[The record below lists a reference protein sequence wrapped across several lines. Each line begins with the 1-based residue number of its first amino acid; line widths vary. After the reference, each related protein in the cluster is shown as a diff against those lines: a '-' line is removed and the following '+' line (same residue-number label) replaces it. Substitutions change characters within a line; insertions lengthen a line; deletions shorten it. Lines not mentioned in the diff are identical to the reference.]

1 MQGRSIDK
9 GTVMTRHSALLLPFA
24 LTIAAPLPAL
34 AQDVLR
40 VPYVADIGSFDPDN
54 AFEVGGLSAINNV
67 YEGLVEYV
75 PGGTELTGLLAE
87 SWDVAA
93 DGTIYTFQIRPDVL
107 FHDGTPADA
116 AAIKASFERRMTG
129 DVILGYFLWNVAS
142 IDAPDATT
150 LVITL
155 NGPQPSFLDALAS
168 PWGPKVISPTAMAAN
183 AGDDL
188 GKTWLVENAVGT
200 GPFRLTEFVRGQE
213 IVLERFDDYYG
224 AAPYFAR
231 IELPIVPDIGQEI
244 LQLRSQEID
253 AVPANYPWEQLAA
266 LPAGVAVTASP
277 SMSLLTGFVNP
288 SGALADP
295 AVLDA
300 VLTAVNPAGWVDDAF
315 GGYATAA
322 VSLFPAAM
330 LVPATPIVF
339 PTDAAAA
346 SAAIAAAGPVEMTIG
361 YSSEEAANV
370 ERAADLMVAE
380 LAEIG
385 VQATVTVMPVGA
397 IFSMYEDPAS
407 APDLV
412 LARQSPDAAHP
423 ENQTSVFYVT
433 DAPLNLF
440 KVSLPEADAVAA
452 EAGTMTDLAARDAAY
467 EQAARMWFD
476 AGLFIPFADIQDVV
490 VHAEGLVDL
499 GLRTPW
505 PMGNID
511 FGTVRWE

>member
-1 MQGRSIDK
+1 
-9 GTVMTRHSALLLPFA
+9 MTHRTALVLPFV
-24 LTIAAPLPAL
+24 LVVAAPLPTL
-34 AQDVLR
+34 AQDLLR
-40 VPYVADIGSFDPDN
+40 LPYVADIGSFDPDN
-54 AFEVGGLSAINNV
+54 SFEVGGLSAINNV

-75 PGGTELTGLLAE
+75 PGGIELTGLLAA
-87 SWDVAA
+87 SWEVSA
-93 DGTIYTFQIRPDVL
+93 DGTVYTFSIKPDVL

-116 AAIKASFERRMTG
+116 SAIKTSFERRTTG
-129 DVILGYFLWNVAS
+129 DVILGYFLWNVAA

-150 LVITL
+150 LVVTL

-183 AGDDL
+183 AGDDM
-188 GKTWLVENAVGT
+188 GKTWLVENVVGT
-200 GPFRLTEFVRGQE
+200 GPFRLTEFLRGQE
-213 IVLERFDDYYG
+213 IVLERFDDYHG
-224 AAPYFAR
+224 AAPFFAR
-231 IELPIVPDIGQEI
+231 IELPIVPDIGQQI

-253 AVPANYPWEQLAA
+253 AIPANYPWEQLAA
-266 LPAGVAVTASP
+266 LPAGVTVTASP

-288 SGALADP
+288 AGPLADA
-295 AVLDA
+295 AVLNA
-300 VLTAVNPAGWVDDAF
+300 FLTAVNPANWVDDAF
-315 GGYATAA
+315 GGHAASA

-330 LVPATPIVF
+330 LMPAMPITF
-339 PTDAAAA
+339 PTDAEAAR
-346 SAAIAAAGPVEMTIG
+346 AAIAAAGPVEMTIG

-380 LAEIG
+380 LSEIG

-397 IFSMYEDPAS
+397 IFSMHEDPAS
-407 APDLV
+407 APDFV
-412 LARQSPDAAHP
+412 IARQSPDAAHP

-440 KVSLPEADAVAA
+440 KVSLPEADAMAA
-452 EAGTMTDLAARDAAY
+452 KAGTMTDPATRDTAY

-476 AGLFIPFADIQDVV
+476 AGLFVPFVDIQDVV
-490 VHAEGLVDL
+490 VHAEGLVEL

>member
-1 MQGRSIDK
+1 MI
-9 GTVMTRHSALLLPFA
+9 RHSTLILP
-24 LTIAAPLPAL
+24 LTLAIAAPLPL
-34 AQDVLR
+34 HAQDVLR
-40 VPYVADIGSFDPDN
+40 LPYVADIGSFDPDN

-87 SWDVAA
+87 SWDVSA
-93 DGTIYTFQIRPDVL
+93 DGTIYTFQIRQGVL

-116 AAIKASFERRMTG
+116 PAIKLSFERRLTG
-129 DVILGYFLWNVAS
+129 DVILGYFLWNVAD
-142 IDAPDATT
+142 IAAPDATT
-150 LVITL
+150 LIITL
-155 NGPQPSFLDALAS
+155 NGAQPSFLDALAS
-168 PWGPKVISPTAMAAN
+168 PWGPKAISPTAMQAN
-183 AGDDL
+183 AGDDV
-188 GKTWLVENAVGT
+188 GKTWLADNAVGT
-200 GPFRLTEFVRGQE
+200 GPFRLTEFRRGQE

-224 AAPYFAR
+224 AAPFFAQVE
-231 IELPIVPDIGQEI
+231 IPIVPDIGQQI

-253 AVPANYPWEQLAA
+253 AVPANYPWEQLSA
-266 LPAGVAVTASP
+266 LPAGVSVSASP

-288 SGALADP
+288 EGPLADP
-295 AVLDA
+295 AILEA
-300 VLTAVNPAGWVDDAF
+300 ILTAINPANWVEGAF
-315 GGYATAA
+315 GGYANPA

-330 LVPATPIVF
+330 LSPVTPISF
-339 PTDAAAA
+339 PTDTDAARAT
-346 SAAIAAAGPVEMTIG
+346 IAAAGTIEMTIG

-380 LAEIG
+380 LADIG
-385 VQATVTVMPVGA
+385 VAATVTVMPVGA
-397 IFSMYEDPAS
+397 IYSMYEDPAA

-423 ENQTSVFYVT
+423 ENQTAVFYAT

-440 KVSLPEADAVAA
+440 KVSLPEADAIAA
-452 EAGTMTDLAARDAAY
+452 EAGAMTDLTERNASY
-467 EQAARMWFD
+467 EQAAQMWFD
-476 AGLFIPFADIQDVV
+476 AGLFIPLAGIQDVV
-490 VHAEGLVDL
+490 VHADGLVDL